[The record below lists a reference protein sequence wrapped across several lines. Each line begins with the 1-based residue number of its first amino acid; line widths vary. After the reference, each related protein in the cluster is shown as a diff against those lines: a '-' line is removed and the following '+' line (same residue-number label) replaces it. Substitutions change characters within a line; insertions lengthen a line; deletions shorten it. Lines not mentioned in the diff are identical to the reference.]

1 MVKFRAW
8 HKEYKQMLIPS
19 KICFKNGIVNFL
31 FFEYENEFNDATE
44 PVAFATSIELMQWTG
59 LNDVTGKCIFEGD
72 IVDRMFST
80 INGDTHNIGII
91 KFGEHETSD
100 DYYASTAYGFYIEY
114 VISPHQSTVD
124 SLPHDNL
131 RVVGNVWENSE
142 LLEEAK

>member
-1 MVKFRAW
+1 MVRFRAW
-8 HKEYKQMLIPS
+8 HKKLKMMRDVKLIAWLEDGLIGLHLDCMPDGRGQ
-19 KICFKNGIVNFL
+19 FQL
-31 FFEYENEFNDATE
+31 NED
-44 PVAFATSIELMQWTG
+44 IELMQWTG

-72 IVDRMFST
+72 IVDRMFGT